1 MYTYHRLPSVEHSVL
16 NVSALLGAF
25 NQALVGAYF
34 VILKS
39 SRTFVSSSSAGHK
52 QQEDRFDHDGD

>member
-1 MYTYHRLPSVEHSVL
+1 MYTYHGLMSVENSVL
-16 NVSALLGAF
+16 NVKALAGTF
-25 NQALVGAYF
+25 NQALIGAF
-34 VILKS
+34 SVVLKS